1 MKQFNLFFCNLA
13 ALKDDFGCGVLH
25 CVGMLSRDGLALG
38 AISAPCLMYGLD
50 SEILSFLFR

>member
-1 MKQFNLFFCNLA
+1 MILA
-13 ALKDDFGCGVLH
+13 CGVLH